1 MKKRNGR
8 SRIAA
13 MIVMVFAMIF
23 SICPVHGEDSA
34 SIITVGM
41 LELEGY
47 ASQKEDGTYTGSDV
61 EYAYK
66 IAQYANLNIKI
77 VLYQN
82 GKEAID
88 DFENGRLDML
98 CNMFKTEERSEKY
111 LFSEKEIGSL
121 PLCVFTADD
130 DSRYSYNNDEQ
141 INTMTIGAAEGD
153 TAKELFQT
161 WCQAHSINPHIQ
173 DYASIED
180 IKKAIDA
187 HEIDGGIYSAP
198 SVEGYRTIRT
208 FSPQPY
214 YFVFAKSNAVLKHQ
228 IDDAMN
234 TILSQDPL
242 YCNKLLN
249 RYAGHTVQD
258 MESLTDEEK
267 KYILFNPEVKIA
279 VLTNDQPYY
288 AKDSDGKDTGV
299 LPALYSKV
307 AMLTGLEFTYQAYD
321 SEEDAVLA
329 VKNGEADVLGL
340 YSDGQIIAYNSD
352 LRVTSPYADA
362 VLITHSGVS
371 VKDINKIAVKERT
384 QSTLKAILGDSIDAD
399 LVTYNN
405 GAECFAALQKGEV
418 DAMICGQPSASW
430 LINQNNASSYSVTT
444 IASGAI
450 EISGALAYDKTVLCT
465 ILSKALTSVSYQFN
479 ELVNTNTLPS
489 NDLKAMITRMSPAV
503 LFGVACGL
511 IALAIALISMI
522 IMLVKHQKEKNAL
535 MQIKAENDRREI
547 ELSAAEK
554 QTMEKNHFFSNISH
568 DMRTPLNAI
577 IGFSDLAYEEAA
589 SVKTKEYLEKIKKSG
604 RLLNDMINDTLTIS
618 KINSGKM
625 TVHLK
630 AANTDEIFDAI
641 CSPIQDMAVK
651 KGITFTVDRTEC
663 PSRTVMVD
671 TLHLEKILLNLLTN
685 AVKYT
690 PAGGKVLLK
699 VQVVPE
705 EGKPTET
712 IVQVIDN
719 GIGIS
724 KEFLPHIY
732 DPFLQEDNTGGESSG
747 TGLGLSIVKNLVDIM
762 HGSIEVESTKNQ
774 GTCFTLHFH
783 FTCAP
788 EPLPHKTVSQP
799 DGILSGRRILLCE
812 DNSLNRE
819 IAKEILQKKG
829 MIIESAV
836 NGEEGLQKYKAS
848 EEYYYDAILMDIRM
862 PVMNGLDASRAIR
875 RSGRED
881 ADAIPII
888 AMTANAFE
896 DDIKQCLDA
905 GMNAHVAK
913 PIDPETM
920 FRTIAANI
928 HDKTN

>member
-1 MKKRNGR
+1 
-8 SRIAA
+8 
-13 MIVMVFAMIF
+13 MIMMVLAMIF
-23 SICPVHGEDSA
+23 SPFPIHGEDSS

-41 LELEGY
+41 LEMEGY

-61 EYAYK
+61 EFAYK
-66 IAQYANLNIKI
+66 IAQYANLNIKVI
-77 VLYQN
+77 LYKN

-88 DFENGRLDML
+88 DLENGQLDML

-111 LFSEKEIGSL
+111 LFSEKEIGNI
-121 PLCVFTADD
+121 PLCVFAAKDD
-130 DSRYSYNNDEQ
+130 ARYSYNSDQQ
-141 INTMTIGAAEGD
+141 INIMTIGAAEED
-153 TAKELFQT
+153 AAKDIFLT
-161 WCQAHSINPHIQ
+161 WCHAHDIDPHLKE
-173 DYASIED
+173 YASIDE

-187 HEIDGGIYSAP
+187 HEIDGGVYSAP

-214 YFVFAKSNAVLKHQ
+214 YFAFAKDRTALKYK

-234 TILSQDPL
+234 AILTQDPL
-242 YCNKLLN
+242 YRNKLIS
-249 RYAGHTVQD
+249 RYASHTVQD
-258 MESLTDEEK
+258 MEALTDDEEK
-267 KYILFNPEVKIA
+267 KYILFHPDVKIA

-288 AKDSDGKDTGV
+288 AKDSSGGDTGV
-299 LPALYSKV
+299 IPDLYSKV
-307 AMLTGLEFTYQAYD
+307 ALLTGLQFSYQEYEN
-321 SEEDAVLA
+321 EEDAVLA

-362 VLITHSGVS
+362 DAVLITHNGVS
-371 VKDINKIAVKERT
+371 VKDINTIAVKKRT
-384 QSTLKAILGDSIDAD
+384 QSTLKTVLSSSVDAD
-399 LVTYNN
+399 LAAYNT
-405 GAECFAALQKGEV
+405 GAECFAALQKNEV
-418 DAMICGQPSASW
+418 DAMVCGQPSASW
-430 LINQNNASSYSVTT
+430 LINQNNASTYSVTT

-450 EISGALAYDKTVLCT
+450 EISGALAYESTMLCT
-465 ILSKALTSVSYQFN
+465 ILSKALTSISYQFN

-489 NDLKAMITRMSPAV
+489 NDLKAAITRMSPAV
-503 LFGVACGL
+503 LFGISCGL

-577 IGFSDLAYEEAA
+577 IGFSDLAYEETA

-625 TVHLK
+625 TVHPK

-651 KGITFTVDRTEC
+651 KGIAFTVDRTEC
-663 PSRTVMVD
+663 PSRTLMVD

-699 VQVVPE
+699 VKVVPE
-705 EGKPTET
+705 EGKSAET
-712 IVQVIDN
+712 IIQVIDN

-788 EPLPHKTVSQP
+788 EQISLKTDSHP
-799 DGILSGRRILLCE
+799 ETALAGKRILICE

-819 IAKEILQKKG
+819 IAKEILQRKG
-829 MIIESAV
+829 MTVDAAV
-836 NGEEGLQKYKAS
+836 NGEDGLQKYKAS

-862 PVMNGLDASRAIR
+862 PVMNGLDASRAMR
-875 RSGRED
+875 RSGRRD
-881 ADAIPII
+881 ADTIPII

-913 PIDPETM
+913 PIEPETM

-928 HDKTN
+928 RTSKK

>member
-1 MKKRNGR
+1 
-8 SRIAA
+8 
-13 MIVMVFAMIF
+13 MIIMVLAMIF
-23 SICPVHGEDSA
+23 SVMPIHGDDSG

-41 LELEGY
+41 LEIEGY
-47 ASQKEDGTYTGSDV
+47 ATQKEDGTYTGSDV
-61 EYAYK
+61 EFAYK

-82 GKEAID
+82 GKECMD
-88 DFENGRLDML
+88 DFVNGRLDIMSNL
-98 CNMFKTEERSEKY
+98 FKTEERTEKF
-111 LFSEKEIGSL
+111 LFSDKEIGNL
-121 PLCVFTADD
+121 PLCVFTAED
-130 DSRYSYNNDEQ
+130 DSRYSYNSDKQ
-141 INTMTIGAAEGD
+141 INTMTLGTAEGD
-153 TAKELFQT
+153 AAKDLFMT
-161 WCQAHSINPHIQ
+161 WCASHDVVPHLKE
-173 DYASIED
+173 YASIED
-180 IKKAIDA
+180 VKKAIDA
-187 HEIDGGIYSAP
+187 GEIDGGIYSSP
-198 SVEGYRTIRT
+198 SVTGYRTIMT
-208 FSPQPY
+208 FSSQPY
-214 YFVFAKSNAVLKHQ
+214 YFAFAKDRTALKYQ

-234 TILSQDPL
+234 AILTQDPL
-242 YCNKLLN
+242 YRNKLVN

-258 MESLTDEEK
+258 MEALTDEEK

-307 AMLTGLEFTYQAYD
+307 AVLTGLEFTYQAYD

-329 VKNGEADVLGL
+329 VKSGEADVLGL

-352 LRVTSPYADA
+352 LRVTSPYADADA

-384 QSTLKAILGDSIDAD
+384 QSTLKAILGSSIDAD

-418 DAMICGQPSASW
+418 DAMVCGQPSASW

-450 EISGALAYDKTVLCT
+450 EISGALAYDKTMLCT
-465 ILSKALTSVSYQFN
+465 ILSKAVTSVSYQFN

-589 SVKTKEYLEKIKKSG
+589 SVKTKEYLKKIKKSG

-630 AANTDEIFDAI
+630 AVNTDEIFDAI

-651 KGITFTVDRTEC
+651 KGITFTVDRTAC
-663 PSRTVMVD
+663 PSRTVMAD

-699 VQVVPE
+699 VQTVPE

-712 IVQVIDN
+712 IIQVIDN

-732 DPFLQEDNTGGESSG
+732 EPFLQEDNTGGESSG

-783 FTCAP
+783 FACAP
-788 EPLPHKTVSQP
+788 ESLPHKTVSQS
-799 DGILSGRRILLCE
+799 DDILTGRRILLCE

-819 IAKEILQKKG
+819 IAKEILQRKG

-881 ADAIPII
+881 ADTIPII

-928 HDKTN
+928 HE